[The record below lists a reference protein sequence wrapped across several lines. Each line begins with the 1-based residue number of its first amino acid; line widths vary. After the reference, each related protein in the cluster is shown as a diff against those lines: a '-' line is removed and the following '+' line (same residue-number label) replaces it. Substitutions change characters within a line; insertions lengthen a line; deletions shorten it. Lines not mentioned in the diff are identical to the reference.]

1 MAVTFARRPKLTA
14 PPRRPPVG
22 GHRGG
27 RRPWFKTPYMQLARE
42 ANAKAE
48 QKFNFTMPSMPMVE
62 ACRAD
67 DFEFFQSFIQSG
79 MLTAEQMNR
88 AAERYY
94 LGKTRSGKTMFWMI
108 DDMMQPLDARIGDTW
123 VSQLLKKREPLL
135 EYWPVKHCLFGEHLL
150 NVVGDLQSPTIG
162 SGGFEIPQLDAG
174 GLQIHQN
181 NDYPVAI
188 VESEESAVILSE
200 LFPESIWMAY
210 STTAHLVPELMAPL
224 QGRHVTIYPRTD
236 PTMSTYVFFL
246 EYTEIVRKHYDI
258 SLRIDSTLEHNA
270 TAEQKEQCIDILE
283 FILKSS

>member
-27 RRPWFKTPYMQLARE
+27 LRPWFKTPYMQLARE

-67 DFEFFQSFIQSG
+67 DFEFFQPFIDSG
-79 MLTAEQMNR
+79 MLTADQMHR

-123 VSQLLKKREPLL
+123 VSQLLKQREPLL
-135 EYWPVKHCLFGEHLL
+135 EYWPVKHCLFGLHLA
-150 NVVGDLQSPTIG
+150 
-162 SGGFEIPQLDAG
+162 SGVRGYDGAG
-174 GLQIHQN
+174 ER
-181 NDYPVAI
+181 DYPVAI

-246 EYTEIVRKHYDI
+246 EYAEHVRKHYDI
-258 SLRIDSTLEHNA
+258 NLRIDSTLEHNA

>member
-1 MAVTFARRPKLTA
+1 MIKFE
-14 PPRRPPVG
+14 
-22 GHRGG
+22 
-27 RRPWFKTPYMQLARE
+27 TPYMVLAE
-42 ANAKAE
+42 KAKARAKR
-48 QKFNFTMPSMPMVE
+48 KFDFTMPSMPMVE

-67 DFEFFQSFIQSG
+67 DFEFFQPFIQSG
-79 MLTAEQMNR
+79 MLTADQMHR

-123 VSQLLKKREPLL
+123 LSKLLKRREPLL

-150 NVVGDLQSPTIG
+150 
-162 SGGFEIPQLDAG
+162 
-174 GLQIHQN
+174 IHQN
-181 NDYPVAI
+181 NVAI

-200 LFPESIWMAY
+200 LFPESIWLAY
-210 STTAHLVPELMAPL
+210 VYTANLTPQLMQPL
-224 QGRHVTIYPRTD
+224 QGRNVTIYPRTD

-246 EYTEIVRKHYDI
+246 EYAQHVRKLYNI
-258 SLRIDSTLEHNA
+258 SLRIDSTLEYNT

>member
-1 MAVTFARRPKLTA
+1 MV
-14 PPRRPPVG
+14 
-22 GHRGG
+22 
-27 RRPWFKTPYMQLARE
+27 LAE
-42 ANAKAE
+42 KAKARAKR
-48 QKFNFTMPSMPMVE
+48 KFDFTMPSMPMVE

-67 DFEFFQSFIQSG
+67 DFEFFQPFIQSG
-79 MLTAEQMNR
+79 MLTADQMHR

-150 NVVGDLQSPTIG
+150 
-162 SGGFEIPQLDAG
+162 
-174 GLQIHQN
+174 IHQN
-181 NDYPVAI
+181 NVSI
-188 VESEESAVILSE
+188 VESEQSAVILSE

-246 EYTEIVRKHYDI
+246 EYAQHIRKHYDI
-258 SLRIDSTLEHNA
+258 NLRIDSTLEHNA

>member
-1 MAVTFARRPKLTA
+1 MV
-14 PPRRPPVG
+14 
-22 GHRGG
+22 
-27 RRPWFKTPYMQLARE
+27 LAE
-42 ANAKAE
+42 KAKARAKR
-48 QKFNFTMPSMPMVE
+48 KFDFTMPSMPMVE

-67 DFEFFQSFIQSG
+67 DFEFFQPFIQSG
-79 MLTAEQMNR
+79 MLTADQMHR

-150 NVVGDLQSPTIG
+150 
-162 SGGFEIPQLDAG
+162 
-174 GLQIHQN
+174 IHQN
-181 NDYPVAI
+181 NVSI
-188 VESEESAVILSE
+188 VESEQSAVILSE
-200 LFPESIWMAY
+200 LFPECLWMAY

-246 EYTEIVRKHYDI
+246 DYAQHVSKHYDI
-258 SLRIDSTLEHNA
+258 NLRIDSTLEHNA

>member
-1 MAVTFARRPKLTA
+1 MIKFE
-14 PPRRPPVG
+14 
-22 GHRGG
+22 
-27 RRPWFKTPYMQLARE
+27 TPYMVLAE
-42 ANAKAE
+42 KAKARAKR
-48 QKFNFTMPSMPMVE
+48 KFDFTMPSMPMVE

-67 DFEFFQSFIQSG
+67 EFDFFQPFIQSG
-79 MLTAEQMNR
+79 MLSESQMHR

-123 VSQLLKKREPLL
+123 LSKLLKRREPLL

-150 NVVGDLQSPTIG
+150 
-162 SGGFEIPQLDAG
+162 
-174 GLQIHQN
+174 IHQN
-181 NDYPVAI
+181 NVAI

-200 LFPESIWMAY
+200 LFPESIWLAY
-210 STTAHLVPELMAPL
+210 VYTANLTPQLMQPL
-224 QGRHVTIYPRTD
+224 QGRNVTIYPRTD

-246 EYTEIVRKHYDI
+246 EYAQHVRKLYNI
-258 SLRIDSTLEHNA
+258 SLRIDSTLEYNT

>member
-1 MAVTFARRPKLTA
+1 MIKFE
-14 PPRRPPVG
+14 
-22 GHRGG
+22 
-27 RRPWFKTPYMQLARE
+27 TPYMVLAE
-42 ANAKAE
+42 KAKARAKR
-48 QKFNFTMPSMPMVE
+48 KFDFTMPSMPMVE

-67 DFEFFQSFIQSG
+67 DFEFFQPFIQSG
-79 MLTAEQMNR
+79 MLTADQMHR

-150 NVVGDLQSPTIG
+150 
-162 SGGFEIPQLDAG
+162 
-174 GLQIHQN
+174 IHQN
-181 NDYPVAI
+181 NVSI
-188 VESEESAVILSE
+188 VESEQSAVILSE
-200 LFPESIWMAY
+200 LFPECLWMAY

-246 EYTEIVRKHYDI
+246 DYAQHVSKHYDI
-258 SLRIDSTLEHNA
+258 NLRIDSTLEHNA

>member
-1 MAVTFARRPKLTA
+1 MV
-14 PPRRPPVG
+14 
-22 GHRGG
+22 
-27 RRPWFKTPYMQLARE
+27 LAE
-42 ANAKAE
+42 KAKARAKR
-48 QKFNFTMPSMPMVE
+48 KFDFTMPSMPMVE

-67 DFEFFQSFIQSG
+67 DFEFFQPFIQSG
-79 MLTAEQMNR
+79 MLTADQMHR

-123 VSQLLKKREPLL
+123 VSQLLKQREPLL

-150 NVVGDLQSPTIG
+150 
-162 SGGFEIPQLDAG
+162 
-174 GLQIHQN
+174 IHQN
-181 NDYPVAI
+181 NVSI
-188 VESEESAVILSE
+188 VESEQSAVILSE
-200 LFPESIWMAY
+200 LFPECLWMAY

-246 EYTEIVRKHYDI
+246 DYAQHVSKHYDI
-258 SLRIDSTLEHNA
+258 NLRIDSTLEHNA

>member
-1 MAVTFARRPKLTA
+1 MV
-14 PPRRPPVG
+14 
-22 GHRGG
+22 
-27 RRPWFKTPYMQLARE
+27 LAE
-42 ANAKAE
+42 KAKARAKR
-48 QKFNFTMPSMPMVE
+48 KFDFTMPSMPMVE

-67 DFEFFQSFIQSG
+67 DFEFFQPFIDNG
-79 MLTAEQMNR
+79 MLSAEQMHR

-123 VSQLLKKREPLL
+123 VSQLLKQREPLL

-150 NVVGDLQSPTIG
+150 
-162 SGGFEIPQLDAG
+162 
-174 GLQIHQN
+174 IHQN
-181 NDYPVAI
+181 NVSI
-188 VESEESAVILSE
+188 VESEQSAVILSE
-200 LFPESIWMAY
+200 LFPECLWMAY

-224 QGRHVTIYPRTD
+224 QGRNVTIYPRTD

-246 EYTEIVRKHYDI
+246 EYAQHVRKLYNI
-258 SLRIDSTLEHNA
+258 SLRIDSTLEYNT

>member
-1 MAVTFARRPKLTA
+1 MV
-14 PPRRPPVG
+14 
-22 GHRGG
+22 
-27 RRPWFKTPYMQLARE
+27 LAE
-42 ANAKAE
+42 KAKARAKR
-48 QKFNFTMPSMPMVE
+48 KFDFTMPSMPMVE

-67 DFEFFQSFIQSG
+67 DFEFFQPFIQSG
-79 MLTAEQMNR
+79 MLTAEQMHR

-123 VSQLLKKREPLL
+123 LSKLLKQREPLL

-150 NVVGDLQSPTIG
+150 
-162 SGGFEIPQLDAG
+162 
-174 GLQIHQN
+174 IHQN
-181 NDYPVAI
+181 NVSI
-188 VESEESAVILSE
+188 VESEQSAVILSE

-224 QGRHVTIYPRTD
+224 QGRNVTIYPRTD

-246 EYTEIVRKHYDI
+246 EYAQHIRKHYDI
-258 SLRIDSTLEHNA
+258 NLRIDSTLEHNA

>member
-1 MAVTFARRPKLTA
+1 
-14 PPRRPPVG
+14 
-22 GHRGG
+22 
-27 RRPWFKTPYMQLARE
+27 MQLARE

-67 DFEFFQSFIQSG
+67 DFEFFQPFIQSG
-79 MLTAEQMNR
+79 MLTADQMHR

-108 DDMMQPLDARIGDTW
+108 DDMMQPLDARIGDIW

-135 EYWPVKHCLFGEHLL
+135 EYWPVKHCLFGLHLASGVRGYDGAGEPPCTPL
-150 NVVGDLQSPTIG
+150 LPGGARPKGALATEGTQEWARGGGDKTHVSIVQS
-162 SGGFEIPQLDAG
+162 
-174 GLQIHQN
+174 
-181 NDYPVAI
+181 
-188 VESEESAVILSE
+188 ESSAVILSE
-200 LFPESIWMAY
+200 LFPECLWMAY

-246 EYTEIVRKHYDI
+246 EYAEHVRKHYDI
-258 SLRIDSTLEHNA
+258 NLRIDSTLEHNA
-270 TAEQKEQCIDILE
+270 TPEQKERCIDLLE
-283 FILKSS
+283 FLLDK

>member
-1 MAVTFARRPKLTA
+1 MIKFE
-14 PPRRPPVG
+14 
-22 GHRGG
+22 
-27 RRPWFKTPYMQLARE
+27 TPYMVLAE
-42 ANAKAE
+42 KAKARAKR
-48 QKFNFTMPSMPMVE
+48 KFDFTMPSMPMVE

-67 DFEFFQSFIQSG
+67 EFDFFQPFIQSG
-79 MLTAEQMNR
+79 MLSESQMHR
-88 AAERYY
+88 AAERYH

-150 NVVGDLQSPTIG
+150 
-162 SGGFEIPQLDAG
+162 
-174 GLQIHQN
+174 IHQN

-200 LFPESIWMAY
+200 LFPECLWMAY

-224 QGRHVTIYPRTD
+224 QGHHVTIYPRTD
-236 PTMSTYVFFL
+236 PTMSNYVFFL
-246 EYTEIVRKHYDI
+246 EYAQHVRKLYNI
-258 SLRIDSTLEHNA
+258 NLRIDSTLEHNA

>member
-1 MAVTFARRPKLTA
+1 MIKFE
-14 PPRRPPVG
+14 
-22 GHRGG
+22 
-27 RRPWFKTPYMQLARE
+27 TPYMVLAE
-42 ANAKAE
+42 KAKARAKR
-48 QKFNFTMPSMPMVE
+48 KFDFTMPSMPMVE

-67 DFEFFQSFIQSG
+67 DFEFFQPFIDSG
-79 MLTAEQMNR
+79 MLTADQMHR

-135 EYWPVKHCLFGEHLL
+135 EYWPVKHCLFGLHQIPLL
-150 NVVGDLQSPTIG
+150 PGGARPKGALATEGTQEWARGGGNQTQISIVQS
-162 SGGFEIPQLDAG
+162 
-174 GLQIHQN
+174 
-181 NDYPVAI
+181 
-188 VESEESAVILSE
+188 ESSAVILSE
-200 LFPESIWMAY
+200 LFPECLWMAY